1 MAKYQYRNIQRS
13 KIQDY
18 NANIHPYKEQ
28 YYQYKSYHKDKDAEQ
43 KRETL
48 SSSKT
53 LNRNEKKYQS
63 SINEKRIQGVALS
76 EYELKM
82 MYEEIKKSVYKERQE
97 YYRPMLERLVEKQYL
112 LYLQALRAGIEIP
125 LEITHSFV
133 GENREIEEIKME
145 TATQDPSITALY
157 QAPIPGCSEEN
168 SESKEAHNSKNEFLT
183 RFERNICLKG
193 YTLLDMLYTRE
204 EVCCASERDKI
215 FTRICQDFR
224 TIATNPHGTRVIQ
237 CILSYLHKDQLKLLL
252 KIICENLYTLGV
264 NEYSYHVL
272 LRLFERLHA
281 IGTESLQKLVDAL
294 QSCIDKLL
302 LHPLGVKIISKIMYI
317 CSEKQKQPIKV
328 HVLKRLRR
336 DSKMLYKSSLI
347 FREIYENGNVHERS
361 TIFQVCLPML
371 AELSCHAPSA
381 HLLDSLLS
389 ASKEEKMILASEICT
404 QQFLSK
410 TVNNQQGVLVVRKLV
425 DLLEIPDLVL
435 MFVQLKQLKSPLA
448 LMYEITEAFKK
459 DLLSKLNDQSI
470 IDIASR
476 YLVSSKQYARCKQAG
491 VSEEKLNAWM
501 LAIFKGD
508 NIDITELDECILLIK
523 SLNEVASHIADN
535 NIGILR
541 ICLAD
546 LIKQIIEFISASY
559 LSQ

>member
-1 MAKYQYRNIQRS
+1 
-13 KIQDY
+13 
-18 NANIHPYKEQ
+18 
-28 YYQYKSYHKDKDAEQ
+28 
-43 KRETL
+43 
-48 SSSKT
+48 
-53 LNRNEKKYQS
+53 
-63 SINEKRIQGVALS
+63 
-76 EYELKM
+76 
-82 MYEEIKKSVYKERQE
+82 
-97 YYRPMLERLVEKQYL
+97 
-112 LYLQALRAGIEIP
+112 
-125 LEITHSFV
+125 
-133 GENREIEEIKME
+133 
-145 TATQDPSITALY
+145 
-157 QAPIPGCSEEN
+157 
-168 SESKEAHNSKNEFLT
+168 
-183 RFERNICLKG
+183 
-193 YTLLDMLYTRE
+193 
-204 EVCCASERDKI
+204 
-215 FTRICQDFR
+215 
-224 TIATNPHGTRVIQ
+224 
-237 CILSYLHKDQLKLLL
+237 
-252 KIICENLYTLGV
+252 
-264 NEYSYHVL
+264 
-272 LRLFERLHA
+272 
-281 IGTESLQKLVDAL
+281 
-294 QSCIDKLL
+294 
-302 LHPLGVKIISKIMYI
+302 
-317 CSEKQKQPIKV
+317 
-328 HVLKRLRR
+328 
-336 DSKMLYKSSLI
+336 MLYKSSLI